1 MSTTAQLAANHANA
15 QLSTGPKT
23 EEGKAASSQNNFRHG
38 CTGKFMLL
46 PQESTKEFQ
55 ELNDALNEE
64 HQPATPT
71 EILLVERMVEHFWL
85 GQRAIRLQGFC
96 FDDGLHQPDLQKL
109 GVYLRYQST
118 HDRAFHKCLADLQK
132 LRAEKRKAELGVA
145 ERAERLVLVAR
156 DREASQKRKEAE
168 ELRKQEMHD
177 ARVRALNAKSED
189 QELDTEIR
197 TTIQAPLPGHVRIPA
212 QRTGRSVAVVRDQD
226 DTLKHVLKESI
237 MQVVHELEPEPLTA
251 AA

>member
-1 MSTTAQLAANHANA
+1 MSTAAQLAANQANA

-46 PQESTKEFQ
+46 PQESNGEFQ
-55 ELNDALNEE
+55 ELKDALNEE

-71 EILLVERMVEHFWL
+71 EALLVERMVEHFWL
-85 GQRAIRLQGFC
+85 SQRAIRLQGFC

-109 GVYLRYQST
+109 SIYLRYQST
-118 HDRAFHKCLADLQK
+118 HDRAFHKCLGELQK
-132 LRAEKRKAELGVA
+132 LRAEKRKAELGF
-145 ERAERLVLVAR
+145 E
-156 DREASQKRKEAE
+156 SQKRKEAE

-197 TTIQAPLPGHVRIPA
+197 TTIQAPLPGHVRIPFH
-212 QRTGRSVAVVRDQD
+212 
-226 DTLKHVLKESI
+226 TLKHVLKESI
-237 MQVVHELEPEPLTA
+237 MQVVHELEPLTA

>member
-1 MSTTAQLAANHANA
+1 MSTAAQLAANQANA

-23 EEGKAASSQNNFRHG
+23 EEGKAASAKNNFRHG
-38 CTGKFMLL
+38 CAGKFMLL
-46 PQESTKEFQ
+46 PQESTREFQ
-55 ELNDALNEE
+55 ELKDALYEE

-71 EILLVERMVEHFWL
+71 ENLLIERMVQHFWL
-85 GQRAIRLQGFC
+85 SQRAIRLQGFC

-109 GVYLRYQST
+109 SVYLRYQST
-118 HDRAFHKCLADLQK
+118 HDRAFHKCLADIQK
-132 LRAEKRKAELGVA
+132 LRAEKRKAEVA
-145 ERAERLVLVAR
+145 FE
-156 DREASQKRKEAE
+156 SQTRKQAE

-197 TTIQAPLPGHVRIPA
+197 TAIQAPLPGHVRIPF
-212 QRTGRSVAVVRDQD
+212 RTLQ
-226 DTLKHVLKESI
+226 HVLSESLK
-237 MQVVHELEPEPLTA
+237 QVAQELQSDLQPEELQNSA